1 MAPLSDQS
9 KLNVHNQKKIQA
21 DQFDFIHY
29 DDEDDVLRNVNP
41 MLASLDSDLNVKLFK
56 SAFNIENNSGS

>member
-29 DDEDDVLRNVNP
+29 DDEDDALRNVNQT
-41 MLASLDSDLNVKLFK
+41 SLKE
-56 SAFNIENNSGS
+56 NINYRNTCACKFLLG